1 MSIIEVCKL
10 YSRRFAAIIAAVAL
24 TASHLVVGSTF
35 AQSSQGGSGLSISP
49 TRTELSLEPGAA
61 DSVVVSVKN
70 ITSGAITAKMYVN
83 DFEPDNE
90 TNEPRLITDPN
101 VKSAASIAGFLS
113 GIEDIELQPN
123 ESKDVTVDVSIPE
136 NAAPGGYYGAIRFQ
150 AVPKSGDEGEQTGS
164 EVSLTANLLSL
175 VLIEVPGDI
184 TQKVEVSSVKAYLDS
199 KSGSFFTSKPN
210 FVGVEIKNQ
219 GNSFVKPFGRV
230 VVKNMGGKEIFNY
243 ELNNS
248 DPRSNVLPESTRIF
262 KDKIVNV
269 EKRTVND
276 KEVTEEKSVV
286 SMPGRYTVTADV
298 SYGSG
303 GEVFTV
309 TSSFW
314 YLPAWFLFVL
324 LGVFVGLAGL
334 AFMLYKKFR

>member
-1 MSIIEVCKL
+1 MSTIFFSVLFVLATTLLGI
-10 YSRRFAAIIAAVAL
+10 S
-24 TASHLVVGSTF
+24 TAQESK
-35 AQSSQGGSGLSISP
+35 GGSGLSISP
-49 TRTELSLEPGAA
+49 TRTELSLAPGTA
-61 DSVVVSVKN
+61 DKVVVSLKN
-70 ITSGAITAKMYVN
+70 ITSGKIIAKTFVN

-90 TNEPRLITDPN
+90 TNAPKLITDPEK
-101 VKSAASIAGFLS
+101 KSAASISAFLS
-113 GIEDIELQPN
+113 GITDIELEPG
-123 ESKDVTVDVSIPE
+123 ESKDITVDVSIPE
-136 NAAPGGYYGAIRFQ
+136 NAAPGGYYGALRFQ
-150 AVPKSGDEGEQTGS
+150 AVPVNSDDTQSSGS

-184 TQKVEVSSVKAYLDS
+184 KQKVEVSSVKAYLNA
-199 KSGSFFTSKPN
+199 KKGSFFTSKPN

-230 VVKNMGGKEIFNY
+230 VVKNMSGKEIFNY

-269 EKRTVND
+269 EKRTIND
-276 KEVTEEKSVV
+276 KEVTEETSPITV
-286 SMPGRYTVTADV
+286 PGRYTIAADV
-298 SYGSG
+298 SYGAG